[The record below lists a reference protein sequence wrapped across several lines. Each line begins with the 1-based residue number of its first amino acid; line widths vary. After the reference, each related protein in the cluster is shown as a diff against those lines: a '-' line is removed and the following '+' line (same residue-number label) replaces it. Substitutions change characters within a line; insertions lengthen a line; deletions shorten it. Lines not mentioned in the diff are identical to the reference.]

1 MKPDVEFAEG
11 LYTIITSFVGDVKTV
26 KALEDYYLSNKQAI
40 AIMRKNSE
48 ELYVKLVSQFKEQK
62 DAINTNT
69 VRQEH
74 THQVAG
80 GEGQRITKEEA
91 DRRRKER
98 IAELSKTHPSAGFW
112 KK

>member
-1 MKPDVEFAEG
+1 MKPESEYAKDIYS
-11 LYTIITSFVGDVKTV
+11 LIVGFIDGPKTV
-26 KALEDYYLSNKQAI
+26 NELETYYLKNKTAI
-40 AIMRKNSE
+40 NSMRKNSE
-48 ELYVKLVSQFKEQK
+48 ELYQKLVGKFKEQK
-62 DAINTNT
+62 DAINSDRL
-69 VRQEH
+69 RQGH
-74 THQVAG
+74 TDKVAG

>member
-11 LYTIITSFVGDVKTV
+11 LYTIIAGFMDGPKTV
-26 KALEDYYLSNKQAI
+26 KELESYYLKNKTAI
-40 AIMRKNSE
+40 TSMRKNSE

-80 GEGQRITKEEA
+80 GEGQRITEQE
-91 DRRRKER
+91 DQRRRKER
-98 IAELSKTHPSAGFW
+98 ARQLAESHPSARFW
-112 KK
+112 KR

>member
-11 LYTIITSFVGDVKTV
+11 LYTIITSFVGDLKTV
-26 KALEDYYLSNKQAI
+26 KALEHYYLSNKQAI

-74 THQVAG
+74 THQVTG
-80 GEGQRITKEEA
+80 GEGQRITEQE
-91 DRRRKER
+91 DQRRRKER
-98 IAELSKTHPSAGFW
+98 ARQLAESHPSARFW
-112 KK
+112 KR